1 MRRSSWLVAAAA
13 AAVVVLLLGAHAFA
27 QDAKRPNLIAI
38 VTDDQAMW
46 SVGAY
51 GNKESRTRHM
61 DRLAREGARF
71 TNAFVATPVCSPSR
85 AAFLTGRYGTELGIT
100 DWITVSEAESGVGLP
115 PESVTW
121 PEVLQQ
127 NGYAT
132 ALVGKWHLGQLS
144 QHHPTKHGYDHFWGI
159 IGGGAQAMD
168 PQVEVDGKRTKLKG
182 PTPDLT
188 MDEALRWLAAT
199 DKDKPFALSIHFREP
214 HVPYAPVPKEDSA
227 PFKELDPTIP
237 DFKGLDPA
245 WTKDTYR
252 KYYASVHSVDRNL
265 GRLLARLDELKL
277 ADNTIVL
284 FTSDHGYNIGH
295 HGIYT
300 KGNGSWIL
308 AGTRGPKRPN
318 MFEESIRVPLLVRW
332 PGVAKPGTT
341 IDAAVSNID
350 TFVSVLGMLGVKP
363 PADATQRGLDFSPF
377 LRGEQPSD
385 WRKEV
390 FGQYDL
396 HNAGLAYM
404 RMVRTDDWKLV
415 RHHVAS
421 GMNELYDLKNDPGET
436 KNLYH
441 DAQARAARDDL
452 QLRLTSWE
460 ESIDDPILKLDTR
473 PVESGPN
480 Q

>member
-1 MRRSSWLVAAAA
+1 MRRSSVGLVATIIALWFCTSARAAEN
-13 AAVVVLLLGAHAFA
+13 
-27 QDAKRPNLIAI
+27 RPNLIVI

-51 GNKESRTRHM
+51 GNRESRTPNM

-71 TNAFVATPVCSPSR
+71 TNAFTATPVCSPSR

-100 DWITVSEAESGVGLP
+100 DWITVAQAEAGVGLP
-115 PESVTW
+115 PETVTW
-121 PEVLQQ
+121 PEVLKQ
-127 NGYAT
+127 NGYTT
-132 ALVGKWHLGQLS
+132 ALVGKWHLGHLP
-144 QHHPTKHGYDHFWGI
+144 QHHPTRHGYDHFWGI

-168 PQVEVDGKRTKLKG
+168 PQVEVDGQRTKLKG

-188 MDEALRWLAAT
+188 TDEALRWLESN
-199 DKDKPFALSIHFREP
+199 KDKPFAMSIHFREP
-214 HVPYAPVPKEDSA
+214 HLPYAPVREEDSA
-227 PFKELDPTIP
+227 PFMELDPTIP
-237 DFKGLDPA
+237 DFKGLDPQ

-252 KYYASVHSVDRNL
+252 KYYASVHSVDRNI

-277 ADNTIVL
+277 AENTIVL

-318 MFEESIRVPLLVRW
+318 MFEESIRVPLIVRG
-332 PGVAKPGTT
+332 PGVAVPGTT
-341 IDAAVSNID
+341 IDAPVSNID
-350 TFVSVLGMLGVKP
+350 TSASVLGMVGLKP
-363 PADATQRGLDFSPF
+363 PADAKQHGLDFSPF
-377 LRGEQPSD
+377 LRGEQPVD

-404 RMVRTDDWKLV
+404 RMVRTDEWKLV

-421 GMNELYDLKNDPGET
+421 GLNELYDLKNDLGET

-441 DAQARAARDDL
+441 DAKARAARDDL
-452 QLRLTSWE
+452 QTRLTAWQL
-460 ESIDDPILKLDTR
+460 SIDDPILKLDAR
-473 PVESGPN
+473 PIEPGPN